1 MTLDPLSTD
10 LKRLEEIVRL
20 LERDDVDLDQA
31 LGLFEEG
38 VRHLKSAKERLT
50 EAEGRVERV
59 LEDAS
64 GVLRLTELDG

>member
-1 MTLDPLSTD
+1 MTIDPLSAD

-31 LGLFEEG
+31 LALFEEG
-38 VRHLKSAKERLT
+38 VRHLKTAKERLT

-59 LEDAS
+59 LDDAS
-64 GVLRLTELDG
+64 GVLRLGDLDD

>member
-1 MTLDPLSTD
+1 MTIDPRSAD

-31 LGLFEEG
+31 LTLFEEG